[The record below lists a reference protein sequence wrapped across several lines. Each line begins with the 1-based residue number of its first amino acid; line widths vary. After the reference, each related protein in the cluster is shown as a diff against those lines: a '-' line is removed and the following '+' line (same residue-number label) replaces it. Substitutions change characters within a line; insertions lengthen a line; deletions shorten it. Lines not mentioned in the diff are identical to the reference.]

1 MGPGFRY
8 VAEMV
13 FSLGFGYAFLAQV
26 RFYHSA
32 TIVAPCRRP
41 LYLGPC
47 WDHVVHRNFVF
58 FGRHQNAQ
66 IKLQGDA

>member
-26 RFYHSA
+26 RFYHA
-32 TIVAPCRRP
+32 ARGVAIVPPTP
-41 LYLGPC
+41 LFETLLGPC
-47 WDHVVHRNFVF
+47 FSLKFCIFFEGTKTRN
-58 FGRHQNAQ
+58 
-66 IKLQGDA
+66 